1 MILKDFAS
9 IIKMQLRDYDLFGRF
24 GGEEFTVLL
33 PGANEKT
40 ALEVAERLRRV
51 TENTSVSIDRNHSI
65 KYTISIG
72 IVTVIPDESTSIDT
86 LYKLSDD
93 ALYKA
98 KGKGRNRIEIAKIT
112 EMDMP

>member
-1 MILKDFAS
+1 MDYK
-9 IIKMQLRDYDLFGRF
+9 KQLRDYDLFGRF

-33 PGANEKT
+33 PGTDEKA
-40 ALEVAERLRRV
+40 ALEIVERLRRI
-51 TENTSVSIDRNHSI
+51 TENTSVSVGIKHII

-93 ALYKA
+93 ALYAA
-98 KGKGRNRIEIAKIT
+98 KGKGRNRIEIAKT
-112 EMDMP
+112 